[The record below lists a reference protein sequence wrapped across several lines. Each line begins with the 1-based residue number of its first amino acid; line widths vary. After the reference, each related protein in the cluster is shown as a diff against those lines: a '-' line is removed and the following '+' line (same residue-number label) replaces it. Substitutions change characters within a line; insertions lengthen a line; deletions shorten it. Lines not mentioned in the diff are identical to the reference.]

1 MEYFQY
7 YVEGEDEEKLIN
19 VLKSDM
25 QCIVAGKVQV
35 LNPVTEKISVMR
47 LRTLKKY
54 TTVIL
59 VFDTDVSETK
69 ILEENIKILNRCA
82 NVKNVYCIPQVFKI
96 EDELERCCN
105 INSIDGLLGT
115 SGGKEFKHRLI
126 VEKNLK
132 KKLEMA
138 GFDIK
143 KLWGKAPT
151 GLFKD
156 VPNDSDKI
164 KL

>member
-1 MEYFQY
+1 
-7 YVEGEDEEKLIN
+7 
-19 VLKSDM
+19 
-25 QCIVAGKVQV
+25 
-35 LNPVTEKISVMR
+35 MR
-47 LRTLKKY
+47 LRILKKY

-69 ILEENIKILNRCA
+69 ILEDNIKTLNSCE
-82 NVKNVYCIPQVFKI
+82 NVRNVYCIPQVFKI

-105 INSIDGLLGT
+105 IS
-115 SGGKEFKHRLI
+115 SKHRLI
-126 VEKNLK
+126 IEKNLK
-132 KKLEMA
+132 KKLETA

-143 KLWGKAPT
+143 KLWSKAPS

-164 KL
+164 KIV